1 MRDTQGKPLPFRTT
15 SATVI
20 LLLSLPFFVLSWLL
34 ASAIIKHERQFAAAE
49 QVLELYRA
57 GLGALAPLEEM
68 RSLSRPVH
76 RASEQP
82 EISARFAAADKK
94 AQQELQHLFALT
106 RRYAAH
112 SPAVAK
118 PLQRLEESLP
128 TLQDA
133 GSGAIEVMGP
143 FNVITRY
150 MDDTYGLLATVLYA
164 SDLPEGEKA
173 QSAEMLLLI
182 PDTLRLVHSELG
194 IIHTL
199 SFPTLLN
206 LSGLSTADITLLN
219 QAFDNL
225 DVRLDTLASQLQGIK
240 QSSPIL
246 RNSPDHLQAVYTY
259 MDRIEQDYILTFSPW
274 SWERADQ
281 EGRQAHAAL
290 NIVTHALLD
299 TTAAN
304 LRETQARQ
312 RRIDIAAAGALLLL
326 YAALVYFS
334 LLFFRARDAAQHARE
349 MAKEITERKRR
360 ESELRQLNQL
370 SELLMACRSCAE
382 AYEVFGRSA
391 AALLAGSQGALA
403 VLADDP
409 ARLRTVAEW
418 GDTSR
423 LAASFSWHDCQA
435 LEHNL
440 PEQVTLA
447 GQATACQHFQSPP
460 RGNHACLPLVLQ
472 TKPLGLLW
480 IECADDLLGLDGC
493 TQLATSAGETLK
505 LALSNIQLREA
516 LHEQAVRDTLTGLY
530 NRRHLHDI
538 FGREFAQACRSGQPV
553 ALALLDI
560 DHFKQVNDTYGHEAG
575 DQALKQLAQHMR
587 QTLRTNDICFRHG
600 GEEFVLLLHA
610 DLAGGLKA
618 VDNLRAR
625 FHMLDFRFGE
635 HPVCHLSFSAGI
647 VEAPRMGASL
657 EELLQL
663 ADAALYRAKAEGRNR
678 VLTAIAEVS
687 TPE

>member
-1 MRDTQGKPLPFRTT
+1 MRETKGKTLPFRTT
-15 SATVI
+15 TATVI
-20 LLLSLPFFVLSWLL
+20 LLLSLPFVVLSWLL

-49 QVLELYRA
+49 QVLELFRT
-57 GLGALAPLEEM
+57 GLDALAPLEEM
-68 RSLSRPVH
+68 RSLSRPIH
-76 RASEQP
+76 GSSEQP
-82 EISARFAAADKK
+82 EITARFAAADQK
-94 AQQELQHLFALT
+94 AQQELQRLFALT
-106 RRYAAH
+106 RHYAAH
-112 SPAVAK
+112 TPAVAK
-118 PLQRLEESLP
+118 PLQRLEESVP

-199 SFPTLLN
+199 TFPTLVNLN
-206 LSGLSTADITLLN
+206 GLSTADITTIN

-225 DVRLDTLASQLQGIK
+225 DVQLDTLGSQLQGIK
-240 QSSPIL
+240 QRSPIL
-246 RNSPDHLQAVYTY
+246 RTSPDHLEAVHTY
-259 MDRIEQDYILTFSPW
+259 LDRIEQDYILTFTPW
-274 SWERADQ
+274 SWERADR
-281 EGRQAHAAL
+281 EGRLAHAAL

-299 TTAAN
+299 TTDAN
-304 LRETQARQ
+304 LQKTRTRQ
-312 RRIDIAAAGALLLL
+312 RQIDIASACALLLL
-326 YAALVYFS
+326 YAVLVYFS
-334 LLFFRARDAAQHARE
+334 FLFFRARDAAQHARE

-403 VLADDP
+403 VVSDDP
-409 ARLRTVAEW
+409 AKLRTVAEW

-423 LAASFSWHDCQA
+423 LAASFSLHDCQA
-435 LEHNL
+435 LAQNL

-447 GQATACQHFQSPP
+447 GQAPACQHFQSPP
-460 RGNHACLPLVLQ
+460 CSHHACLPLVLQ
-472 TKPLGLLW
+472 HKTLGLLW
-480 IECADDLLGLDGC
+480 IECADDRLGLEGY

-516 LHEQAVRDTLTGLY
+516 LHEQAVRDALTGLY

-560 DHFKQVNDTYGHEAG
+560 DHFKQVNDRYGHEAG

-587 QTLRTNDICFRHG
+587 HTLRTNDICFRHG

-610 DLAGGLKA
+610 DLAGALKC

-625 FHMLDFRFGE
+625 FHMLDFQFGE
-635 HPVCHLSFSAGI
+635 HPVCHLSFSAGV
-647 VEAPRMGASL
+647 VEAPRMGATL

-678 VLTAIAEVS
+678 VLLASAEAS
-687 TPE
+687 LPE